1 MSEGW
6 WHDDS
11 RTAPGAR
18 PPGLVGRGAH
28 RGRTLVRPA
37 EHRRAGDGGAL
48 RFRPAEVSSA
58 SAARGFV
65 KSVVEEH
72 ARTSPVDERAV
83 MDLMLVVSE
92 LVTNAI
98 RHGDGLAGFEVAV
111 EREGLRL
118 RVHDYSDTVPAAA
131 YGPGTLPQTHE
142 GSGYGWPL
150 IIRLTRE
157 IRIDRRREGGKTVS
171 VLAPLT

>member
-1 MSEGW
+1 M
-6 WHDDS
+6 
-11 RTAPGAR
+11 
-18 PPGLVGRGAH
+18 
-28 RGRTLVRPA
+28 RPA
-37 EHRRAGDGGAL
+37 EHRPAGNGGTL
-48 RFRPAEVSSA
+48 RFRPAEIGSA
-58 SAARGFV
+58 ASARGFV

-98 RHGDGLAGFEVAV
+98 QHGDGLAGFEVAV
-111 EREGLRL
+111 EPGGLRM
-118 RVHDYSDTVPAAA
+118 RVHDYSDAVPSAAF
-131 YGPGTLPQTHE
+131 GPGTLPQTHE

-150 IIRLTRE
+150 IIRLARE

>member
-1 MSEGW
+1 M
-6 WHDDS
+6 
-11 RTAPGAR
+11 
-18 PPGLVGRGAH
+18 
-28 RGRTLVRPA
+28 RPA
-37 EHRRAGDGGAL
+37 EHRPAGNGGTL
-48 RFRPAEVSSA
+48 RFRPAEIGSA
-58 SAARGFV
+58 ASARGFV

-98 RHGDGLAGFEVAV
+98 QHGDGLAGFEVAV
-111 EREGLRL
+111 EPGGLRM
-118 RVHDYSDTVPAAA
+118 RVHDYSDTVPSAAF
-131 YGPGTLPQTHE
+131 GPGTLPQTHE

-150 IIRLTRE
+150 IIRLARE

>member
-1 MSEGW
+1 
-6 WHDDS
+6 
-11 RTAPGAR
+11 
-18 PPGLVGRGAH
+18 
-28 RGRTLVRPA
+28 
-37 EHRRAGDGGAL
+37 
-48 RFRPAEVSSA
+48 
-58 SAARGFV
+58 
-65 KSVVEEH
+65 
-72 ARTSPVDERAV
+72 

-111 EREGLRL
+111 EPGGLRL
-118 RVHDYSDTVPAAA
+118 RVHDYSDTVPSAAF
-131 YGPGTLPQTHE
+131 GPGTLPQTHE

-150 IIRLTRE
+150 IIRLARE

>member
-1 MSEGW
+1 M
-6 WHDDS
+6 
-11 RTAPGAR
+11 
-18 PPGLVGRGAH
+18 
-28 RGRTLVRPA
+28 RPA
-37 EHRRAGDGGAL
+37 EHRPAGDGGTL
-48 RFRPAEVSSA
+48 RFRPAEIGSA
-58 SAARGFV
+58 ASARGFV

-111 EREGLRL
+111 EPGGLRL
-118 RVHDYSDTVPAAA
+118 HVHDYSDTVPSAAF
-131 YGPGTLPQTHE
+131 GPGTLPQTHE

-150 IIRLTRE
+150 IIRLARE